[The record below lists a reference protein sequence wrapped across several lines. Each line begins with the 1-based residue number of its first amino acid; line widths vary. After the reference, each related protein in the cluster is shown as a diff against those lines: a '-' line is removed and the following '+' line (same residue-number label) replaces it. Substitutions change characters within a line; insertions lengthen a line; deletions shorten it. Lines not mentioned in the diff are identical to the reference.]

1 MNRRLPIGR
10 LPRSVQIRYERNRL
24 ASTHLMDA
32 YEQLVPMVKRA
43 LRRPTS
49 TDRRAQERRNG
60 A

>member
-1 MNRRLPIGR
+1 MNRRSPINR

-43 LRRPTS
+43 LRRPTPENRS
-49 TDRRAQERRNG
+49 VQERRNF